1 MLMLNQV
8 FWEFVDENK
17 MKIVIKKENVQ
28 RLPQFKEIPMA
39 VIVQYN
45 LNGIEYI
52 AKHDFGF
59 SIIEPSAETKITI
72 DH

>member
-1 MLMLNQV
+1 
-8 FWEFVDENK
+8 
-17 MKIVIKKENVQ
+17 
-28 RLPQFKEIPMA
+28 MA